1 MTQRDQRIY
10 ELLTKRLDGIEPD
23 ELREIIRGLRIE
35 LETERRH
42 SDNQRS
48 QIKSLTKRLRRYQDL
63 EHEDIMNELKHVGSY
78 SMLSP
83 ANMAR
88 LLRITFDT
96 LEYPC
101 IISPNTDENPLTQK
115 AIFGLHQGGF
125 FHAAHV
131 EGAARLLNNINENA
145 IVHEYKFPMDFW
157 RGFYSFLEVHGK
169 ISNIITGG
177 GFGMTLRKEG
187 NVIWDQYERD

>member
-10 ELLTKRLDGIEPD
+10 DLLTKRLGGLNTD
-23 ELREIIRGLRIE
+23 ELGEIINGLRIE

-42 SDNQRS
+42 SSNQRS
-48 QIKSLTKRLRRYQDL
+48 QIKRLTKQLHHYQET
-63 EHEDIMNELKHVGSY
+63 EHADIMLELQRTGSY

-101 IISPNTDENPLTQK
+101 IISPDTDEDPLTQK
-115 AIFGLHQGGF
+115 AIFGLHQDGF
-125 FHAAHV
+125 FHAATA
-131 EGAARLLNNINENA
+131 EGAARLLNNLNGNT
-145 IVHEYKFPMDFW
+145 IVHEYNFPMDFW
-157 RGFYSFLEVHGK
+157 RCFYSFLEVHGR
-169 ISNIITGG
+169 IHNIVTG
-177 GFGMTLRKEG
+177 GFGMTFKRT
-187 NVIWDQYERD
+187 